1 MAEPAGL
8 QAPRYGD
15 DQSADVLLHVRP
27 SEGVPSASLSLH
39 SRVLRKSEFFEAR
52 LSQRWASP
60 SATSPESDRCFKPLE
75 IMLGT
80 CADAETY
87 IRCIRLLYVANPL
100 KDTTFNDVEDAEG
113 ILQVA
118 AEIPFP

>member
-27 SEGVPSASLSLH
+27 SEDAPSAPLLLH

-52 LSQRWASP
+52 LSERWASP
-60 SATSPESDRCFKPLE
+60 ESDDRCFKPLE
-75 IMLGT
+75 ITLDT

-87 IRCIRLLYVANPL
+87 IR
-100 KDTTFNDVEDAEG
+100 
-113 ILQVA
+113 
-118 AEIPFP
+118 